1 MKDKILLVDDDA
13 VFLKSLKKVLSLKK
27 YAVDTA
33 ESGAQ
38 AEALLDAN
46 EYACILLDLKIPGV
60 DDLDLLKAVLQKRPL
75 TPVIMLSGAGTIEIA
90 VDSLKEGAYDF
101 IEKSVDTERLL
112 VVVKNAI
119 HQKNLREEKDIYLQE
134 LQENFRLIGASPL
147 MHELFQHIE
156 EVAKTSA
163 KVLIMG
169 ETGTGKELVARSIHH
184 NSPRKGKPYLKL
196 NCAAIPSEL
205 LESEIFG
212 HRKGAFTGAV
222 SDRKGKFLEADGG
235 TLFLDEI
242 GDMSI
247 HLQAK
252 LLRVLEDNEVE
263 MIGDNTPRKVD
274 VRLIAATNRNL
285 EKLIEEGKFR
295 EDLYYRLNVFK
306 IRIPPL
312 RERPE
317 DILPL
322 AHHFL
327 KAFSEAHNKSVV
339 SIKRRASALL
349 MNYNWP
355 GNVRELRNVIE
366 KIVISAQASEIDIDE
381 VRSALETNPANASMR
396 LPIVGDQVITLK
408 GALHDFEKSYILS
421 ALDKYNWKMQA
432 TANVLGIDRSNLFKK
447 MRQHGIK
454 ITTHNIPIKMK

>member
-33 ESGAQ
+33 ESAAQ
-38 AEALLDAN
+38 AEALLGAN
-46 EYACILLDLKIPGV
+46 GYACILLDVKMPDV
-60 DDLDLLKAVLQKRPL
+60 NDLDLLKTVLHKQPL
-75 TPVIMLSGAGTIEIA
+75 TPVIMVSGGSNIEIA
-90 VDSLKEGAYDF
+90 VDSLKVGAYDF
-101 IEKSVDTERLL
+101 FEKSVEWDRLL
-112 VVVKNAI
+112 VMVKNAI
-119 HQKNLREEKDIYLQE
+119 HQKNLQEEKDSFSRALE
-134 LQENFRLIGASPL
+134 ENFRMIGASPL
-147 MHELFQHIE
+147 MHELFQRIE

-163 KVLIMG
+163 KVLILG

-184 NSPRKGKPYLKL
+184 NSLRKGKPYLKL
-196 NCAAIPSEL
+196 NCAAIPAEL

-212 HRKGAFTGAV
+212 HRKGAFTGAI
-222 SDRKGKFLEADGG
+222 SDRKGKFIEADEG

-242 GDMSI
+242 GDMSM

-263 MIGDNTPRKVD
+263 MIGDNTPRQVD
-274 VRLIAATNRNL
+274 VRVIAATNKNL
-285 EKLIEEGKFR
+285 EKLVEEGKFR

-327 KAFSEAHNKSVV
+327 KEFSEAHNKSVLGM
-339 SIKRRASALL
+339 KRRASALL
-349 MNYNWP
+349 LNYNWP
-355 GNVRELRNVIE
+355 GNVRELRNLIE
-366 KIVISAQASEIDIDE
+366 KIVISTQASEIDIDE
-381 VRSALETNPANASMR
+381 VRNALEASKAPTWTS
-396 LPIVGDQVITLK
+396 LPTVEDEIIELN
-408 GALHDFEKSYILS
+408 GAMQDFEKRYILS
-421 ALDKYNWKMQA
+421 ALHKYNWKMQE
-432 TANVLGIDRSNLFKK
+432 TAKALGIDRSNLFKK
-447 MRQHGIK
+447 LRKHGINK
-454 ITTHNIPIKMK
+454 